1 MKTTIKIGTKCMVL
15 FLILATTH
23 LVSAQ
28 MASKSY
34 LFEEHIDQKNI
45 THELHI
51 NDGYLVHTVYEKSPA
66 RFIMTRGGFVQVEGN
81 RLIVDLEFNS
91 NYENDQLKT
100 LQIPFEQKEDAL
112 VLELKS
118 NATFKPIASLTQALD
133 GKWLFATRG
142 PDTGQ
147 ERRGEEN
154 PRKTLKL
161 LMNGRFQWIAY
172 HTDSMKF
179 FGTGGGSFSSKDGHY
194 TENIDFFSKDDS
206 RVGATLKFDYEL
218 KGSDWHHTGNNSKG
232 EPMYEI
238 WAKR

>member
-1 MKTTIKIGTKCMVL
+1 MKTTIKIRTKCMVL

-34 LFEEHIDQKNI
+34 LFEEHIDQKNT

-66 RFIMTRGGFVQVEGN
+66 RFIMTRGGFVKVEGN
-81 RLIVDLEFNS
+81 HLIVDLEFNS

-118 NATFKPIASLTQALD
+118 SATFKPIAPLTQALD

-179 FGTGGGSFSSKDGHY
+179 FGTGGGSFSSKNGHY